1 MKLFLSV
8 LLIFILS
15 LVIAVFLTVGSYV
28 LGFTA
33 LIQGMVFIVSFF
45 GLAILAC
52 IVAGDHLSSDDEYGL
67 YN

>member
-8 LLIFILS
+8 SLIFILS
-15 LVIAVFLTVGSYV
+15 LVIALFLTVGSYV

-33 LIQGMVFIVSFF
+33 VVQGLVFIVSFF
-45 GLAILAC
+45 GIAVLAC
-52 IVAGDHLSSDDEYGL
+52 VVAGDHLSSDDEYGL